1 MKLDISHRTVYR
13 YDVRMRHSTQYLR
26 LTPSSSRRQRVL
38 SWQLG
43 LPARASSGRDPYG
56 NCQHVLTLD
65 YPHHEVSVLAT
76 GQVEVLEPLQE
87 DDDDGLSPG
96 VFLRHTALTASS
108 PALTEFA
115 LGLAGAVA
123 AQSRQG
129 LWQLMERLA
138 DAMPLRNGHAS
149 TPLSAA
155 QAFALA
161 CGDSHAL
168 SHAFISAARVL
179 GKPAR
184 HVSGYVLDPH
194 TGEVSPQGW
203 AEVWL
208 EGRWAS
214 YDVQHGQ
221 AAGPCHVKLAVG
233 MDYLDACPVRGQRM
247 ANTASADQGGQM
259 LPAAQQS
266 AQQ

>member
-13 YDVRMRHSTQYLR
+13 YDARMRHSTQYLR

-76 GQVEVLEPLQE
+76 GQVEVLEPSQD

-108 PALTEFA
+108 PALTDFA
-115 LGLAGAVA
+115 LGLSAAVA
-123 AQSRQG
+123 AQPRQG

-138 DAMPLRNGHAS
+138 DAMPLRSGYAS

-155 QAFALA
+155 QAFEQA

-168 SHAFISAARVL
+168 SHAFISATRLL

-184 HVSGYVLDPH
+184 HVSGYVLEPH

-208 EGRWAS
+208 DGRWAS
-214 YDVQHGQ
+214 YDIQHGQ

-247 ANTASADQGGQM
+247 VNLASADPIGQM

>member
-1 MKLDISHRTVYR
+1 MPTLHLQVAPLLNPE
-13 YDVRMRHSTQYLR
+13 QYS
-26 LTPSSSRRQRVL
+26 P
-38 SWQLG
+38 
-43 LPARASSGRDPYG
+43 
-56 NCQHVLTLD
+56 
-65 YPHHEVSVLAT
+65 LA
-76 GQVEVLEPLQE
+76 QAL
-87 DDDDGLSPG
+87 
-96 VFLRHTALTASS
+96 TALT
-108 PALTEFA
+108 
-115 LGLAGAVA
+115 
-123 AQSRQG
+123 
-129 LWQLMERLA
+129 
-138 DAMPLRNGHAS
+138 
-149 TPLSAA
+149 
-155 QAFALA
+155 
-161 CGDSHAL
+161 
-168 SHAFISAARVL
+168 ARVL